1 MEKAAAAGVGAG
13 RRWETL
19 LGCCTAFL
27 AVTLCPAVQAVQAVK
42 ADNPAGEVVV
52 AQARAE
58 PGMRVQV
65 QTSALPRF
73 DAQDSGFQAPR
84 VDLSVT
90 PLNASGS
97 GLGPVLGL
105 TSPSST
111 GAPGLQPRTSV
122 DLGLRWT
129 QRLQSQHQIDITAW
143 RRLNAPDDAYTLIQM
158 REPVYGARVEMNL
171 SGGRKSGLLFDTGF
185 IGMQLEGGARI
196 TVKRKDGRPMVYY
209 RTTF

>member
-1 MEKAAAAGVGAG
+1 MEKVARAGVGSG
-13 RRWETL
+13 RRWETV
-19 LGCCTAFL
+19 LGCFTAFL
-27 AVTLCPAVQAVQAVK
+27 LVVSLPAVRAQEARA
-42 ADNPAGEVVV
+42 AEREVVV
-52 AQARAE
+52 AQAHVE
-58 PGMRVQV
+58 PPMRLQV
-65 QTSALPRF
+65 QTSTLPRL

-84 VDLSVT
+84 VDLSLT
-90 PLNASGS
+90 PLTASGS
-97 GLGPVLGL
+97 GLGAVVGL
-105 TSPSST
+105 ASPSSL

-129 QRLQSQHQIDITAW
+129 QRLQSQHRIDITAW
-143 RRLNAPDDAYTLIQM
+143 RRMNMPDDAYSLVQM

>member
-1 MEKAAAAGVGAG
+1 MEKVARAGAGSG
-13 RRWETL
+13 RRWETA

-27 AVTLCPAVQAVQAVK
+27 LVASLPAVRAQEARA
-42 ADNPAGEVVV
+42 PEGEVVV
-52 AQARAE
+52 AQAHAE
-58 PGMRVQV
+58 PPMRLQV
-65 QTSALPRF
+65 QTSTLPRF

-84 VDLSVT
+84 VDLSLT
-90 PLNASGS
+90 PLTASGS
-97 GLGPVLGL
+97 GLGAVVGL
-105 TSPSST
+105 ASPSSL

-129 QRLQSQHQIDITAW
+129 QRLQSQHRIDITAW
-143 RRLNAPDDAYTLIQM
+143 RRMNTPDDAYSLVQM
-158 REPVYGARVEMNL
+158 RQPVYGARVEMNL